1 MSMNPRLLRP
11 TSTSGHPEANAWRTA
26 VVANGGS
33 VSVTTVKAVSDF
45 CASID
50 AAGIRDRF
58 FRLNLFAGT
67 GLNACL
73 VPLYRGQ
80 SRTGTQWGNAL
91 DGNNGPFVS
100 SDYVETGT
108 GGGLATGA
116 SNTTKF
122 LATGLSPFTASIP
135 FNDTHISYYARAAVA
150 SNGNVAG
157 ATANSRTWHSFPF
170 GANNLFFYRSGGNS
184 NAGIEGQAL
193 SGTNRAGHLVAVRNS
208 STSVL
213 FRNGT
218 DLGLTATVTN
228 TSSFDAD
235 PGGIY
240 IYGRNLN
247 QGASLDQQLSA
258 TLQGYSL
265 GLAMDATQAAAF
277 YTAMQAF
284 QTALGRQ
291 L

>member
-1 MSMNPRLLRP
+1 MPMNPRLLRP

-33 VSVTTVKAVSDF
+33 VSVTTGKAVSDF

-122 LATGLSPFTASIP
+122 LATGLSPFAASIP
-135 FNDTHISYYARAAVA
+135 FNNTHISYYARAAVA

-157 ATANSRTWHSFPF
+157 ATANNRTWQAYPF
-170 GANNLFFYRSGGNS
+170 GALSTFVYRSGGNTNS
-184 NAGIEGQAL
+184 GIESQAL
-193 SGTNRAGHLVAVRNS
+193 SGTNRSGHLVAVRNS
-208 STSVL
+208 STAVL
-213 FRNGT
+213 FRNGS
-218 DLGLTATVTN
+218 DLGLTATVTD
-228 TSSFDAD
+228 TSAFDAD
-235 PGGIY
+235 PGGLY

-247 QGASLDQQLSA
+247 LGASLNQQLSA

-265 GLAMDATQAAAF
+265 GLAMDTTQAAAF